1 MWVGGGAWV
10 AGGGGWLGGGTLNL
24 WWGTIE
30 GGGTWWSCCCWDS
43 TGLGEREG
51 EHVEL
56 VDIGLYWPLLLEPF
70 PPQAPVWLELELA
83 ELQLE
88 DWPDVELAE
97 LQFPF
102 EAAAEPGDA
111 KDDEE
116 VEEEDEEEEEEE
128 DEEISG
134 GS

>member
-1 MWVGGGAWV
+1 M
-10 AGGGGWLGGGTLNL
+10 LH
-24 WWGTIE
+24 
-30 GGGTWWSCCCWDS
+30 S

-51 EHVEL
+51 EQVEL
-56 VDIGLYWPLLLEPF
+56 VDIGLYCPLLPLEPF

-97 LQFPF
+97 LQLPV
-102 EAAAEPGDA
+102 EAAAEPGEA

-116 VEEEDEEEEEEE
+116 VEEAEEEDEEEDE

>member
-1 MWVGGGAWV
+1 M
-10 AGGGGWLGGGTLNL
+10 LH
-24 WWGTIE
+24 
-30 GGGTWWSCCCWDS
+30 S

-51 EHVEL
+51 EQVEL
-56 VDIGLYWPLLLEPF
+56 VDIGLYCPLLFPLEPF

-97 LQFPF
+97 LQFPV
-102 EAAAEPGDA
+102 EAAAEPGEA
-111 KDDEE
+111 NDDEE
-116 VEEEDEEEEEEE
+116 VEEAEEEEEEE
-128 DEEISG
+128 DEDEEISG